1 MRIVFFGT
9 PEFAVS
15 TLQRLIDHPAME
27 VVGVVSQPDRPQ
39 GRGHK
44 CLSTPIKALA
54 QTAQL
59 PIWQPERLRK
69 ADDTLEALAA
79 LKADIFVVVAYGQIL
94 STQVLAIPRLGC
106 VNVHGSLLPAY
117 RGAAPIQWAIA
128 RGESETGVTT
138 MLMDAGMDTGD
149 ILLTSRV
156 PILPDQTAGELA
168 KVLAPLGAACL
179 IETLDNWETL
189 TPTPQDSALATYAPL
204 LTEKDFQLNWERSAL
219 ELHNH
224 IRGFHP
230 ECFTGLEIGNRLDRI
245 KVLRSSVI
253 PTLGSGIP
261 GEIREIRKGKGMVVQ
276 TGSGEGL
283 LLTEVQLPGKK
294 VQAAWDVVN
303 GLHLRVGQVFQN
315 LKQHHTP

>member
-9 PEFAVS
+9 PEFAVP
-15 TLQRLIDHPAME
+15 TLQRLIDHPAMQ

-44 CLSTPIKALA
+44 RLSTPVKALA

-69 ADDTLEALAA
+69 AEETLDALVA
-79 LKADIFVVVAYGQIL
+79 LRADIFVVVAYGQIL
-94 STQVLAIPRLGC
+94 SAQVLAIPPLGC

-128 RGESETGVTT
+128 RGESETGITT
-138 MLMDAGMDTGD
+138 MRMDVGLDTGD
-149 ILLTSRV
+149 ILLTART

-168 KVLAPLGAACL
+168 KILATLGAECL
-179 IETLDNWETL
+179 IKTVLNWETL
-189 TPTPQDSALATYAPL
+189 TPTPQDPALATYAPL
-204 LTEKDFQLNWERSAL
+204 LTKKDFQLNWERSAL
-219 ELHNH
+219 ELHDQ

-230 ECFTGLEIGNRLDRI
+230 ECFTALDIGDRLERI
-245 KVLRSSVI
+245 KILRSLVI
-253 PTLGSGIP
+253 PSLGSGIP
-261 GEIREIRKGKGMVVQ
+261 GEIREIMKGKGMVIQ

-283 LLTEVQLPGKK
+283 LLTEIQLPGKK
-294 VQAAWDVVN
+294 VQSAWDVVN
-303 GLHLRVGQVFQN
+303 GLHLKVGQVFQEF
-315 LKQHHTP
+315 KE